1 MKANPMVYEFARW
14 SVVVLAVVF
23 LLALFGGNSLS
34 DADTAAVE
42 AAVTA
47 QLDLSNLQKA
57 DNQMVKRLYGLDPG
71 AYESCVLYYPTTN
84 MQAEELLIV
93 KLTEPA
99 QADALKAAITARLE
113 TQKTSFDG
121 YGIEQYDLLTTH
133 AVVEVRGNYVLFVVH
148 AACDQARQAFLDA
161 L

>member
-34 DADTAAVE
+34 DADPTAVE